1 LLLDDE
7 ELFVSN
13 KIITSPQGLHLL
25 WASIK
30 AVDYWPMSNTTF
42 WIEQRLWGRNTT
54 GYHLTNGVLHIVESL
69 LIWIILKKISIP
81 GAFLAAMLFAV
92 HPVNVESVAWIAQ
105 RKNVL
110 AMLFFLLSILWYLKS
125 DMPTINVGMA
135 PVASMRSHGGPWE
148 RVTSPRPPASSAWPI
163 FYWLSLAAFVLAML
177 SKGSAAVLPVLLLV
191 IVRWLRPYFRRDLLR
206 TAPFFAIAAAL
217 TVVNVWFQ
225 MRNAATAIRNADFM
239 ERLLGAGGVVLFYLY
254 KAILPID
261 LAFIYPQWH
270 VKVGNP
276 LWWLPLIG
284 VIVVTAALWHH
295 RKGWSRSC
303 LFAWL
308 FFCAALVPVMGFTDV
323 GFMKFSLVADHY
335 QHIAL
340 IGVVTLVG
348 AGWIAWRRKSRGL
361 TLATAD
367 VVAIAAVGIIMF
379 LAWRQ
384 NGIYRDAITLYKE
397 TLMKNQDCW
406 MVYDNLGEMLFNAGR
421 TEEAEAN
428 LEQALRLKP
437 DSHDAH
443 HNLGN
448 VLVKLGRLE
457 EGMEHYEQALHYKP
471 DYPPAH
477 NSLGSALVLAGRTR
491 EAIEHFKEALRLEP
505 EYFKAYNN
513 LALAYVKTHQSSE
526 AIATAQKALDIA
538 RSKNDTVR
546 AKQIEDWLNSYRAG
560 LSGGASAP
568 HSKGP

>member
-1 LLLDDE
+1 M
-7 ELFVSN
+7 
-13 KIITSPQGLHLL
+13 T
-25 WASIK
+25 
-30 AVDYWPMSNTTF
+30 NTMF

-69 LIWIILKKISIP
+69 LIWIILRKLSIP

-110 AMLFFLLSILWYLKS
+110 AMLFLLLSILWYLKS
-125 DMPTINVGMA
+125 DMPRAGVGTTPA
-135 PVASMRSHGGPWE
+135 RSHGGPWE
-148 RVTSPRPPASSAWPI
+148 RVTSPWPMAPSPWPL

-191 IVRWLRPYFRRDLLR
+191 IVRWPRPQGTVPILVSTKMGLSPYFRRDLLR
-206 TAPFFAIAAAL
+206 TAPFFAVAAAL

-225 MRNAATAIRNADFM
+225 MRSADTAIRNADFV
-239 ERLLGAGGVVLFYLY
+239 ERLLGAGGVVWFYLY

-261 LAFIYPQWH
+261 LAFIYPQWN

-276 LWWLPLIG
+276 LWWLPLFG
-284 VIVVTAALWHH
+284 VIVVTAALWHY

-303 LFAWL
+303 LFAWI
-308 FFCAALVPVMGFTDV
+308 FFCIALVPVMGFTDV

-340 IGVVTLVG
+340 IGVVALVG
-348 AGWIAWRRKSRGL
+348 AGWISWRRKSRGL
-361 TLATAD
+361 THVTAD

-384 NGIYRDAITLYKE
+384 NGIYRDAITLYQA

-457 EGMEHYEQALHYKP
+457 KGMEHYEQALHYKP
-471 DYPPAH
+471 DYPLAH
-477 NSLGSALVLAGRTR
+477 NSLGSALVQAGRMQ

>member
-1 LLLDDE
+1 M
-7 ELFVSN
+7 
-13 KIITSPQGLHLL
+13 T
-25 WASIK
+25 
-30 AVDYWPMSNTTF
+30 NTTF

-54 GYHLTNGVLHIVESL
+54 GYHLTNDVLHIVESL
-69 LIWIILKKISIP
+69 LIWIILRKLSIP

-110 AMLFFLLSILWYLKS
+110 AMLFFLLSILWYLKA

-135 PVASMRSHGGPWE
+135 PVAPMRSHGGPWE
-148 RVTSPRPPASSAWPI
+148 REKNHSPLSTPHSPLATCHSPLW
-163 FYWLSLAAFVLAML
+163 YWLSLAAFVLAML

-191 IVRWLRPYFRRDLLR
+191 IVRWLRPYVRRDLLR

-225 MRNAATAIRNADFM
+225 QMRSADTVIRNADFM
-239 ERLLGAGGVVLFYLY
+239 ERLLGAGGVVWFYLY

-270 VKVGNP
+270 IKVGNP

-295 RKGWSRSC
+295 RNGWSRSC
-303 LFAWL
+303 LFAWV
-308 FFCAALVPVMGFTDV
+308 FFCAAIVPVMGFTDV

-340 IGVVTLVG
+340 IGVVALVG
-348 AGWIAWRRKSRGL
+348 AGWIAWRRKSGGL
-361 TLATAD
+361 THVTAD

-379 LAWRQ
+379 QAWRQ
-384 NGIYRDAITLYKE
+384 NGIYRDSITLYQA

-457 EGMEHYEQALHYKP
+457 KGMEHYEQALHYKP

-477 NSLGSALVLAGRTR
+477 NSLGSALVQAGRMQ

-538 RSKNDTVR
+538 RSKNDAVR